1 MFRTFSLLSL
11 AALMLTGCLSVT
23 VVVQPTPVA
32 AAPAQG
38 IQSTA
43 PAPAVQAVVMPT
55 AAPVSPGIQT
65 AGNPLPTAQIIP
77 TITANPGAGFFDTT
91 GYWHTMNDG
100 HNHSGYPGF
109 FDKTGYW
116 HTMNDGH
123 NHSMYAGFFDSA
135 GYWHTATDGHNHAG
149 YNGYFDNGGW
159 WHMNGGSPM
168 NGNGNYPNNHDGWD
182 NHNGMGDGWDNHH
195 P

>member
-1 MFRTFSLLSL
+1 
-11 AALMLTGCLSVT
+11 MLTGCLSVT

-32 AAPAQG
+32 AVPAQG

-43 PAPAVQAVVMPT
+43 SSPQVAQAVSTVQAVVTPT
-55 AAPVSPGIQT
+55 AAPVSPSNQI
-65 AGNPLPTAQIIP
+65 AGNSLPTAQIIP
-77 TITANPGAGFFDTT
+77 TNTADPGFGFFDST

-123 NHSMYAGFFDSA
+123 DHSMYAGFFDNA
-135 GYWHTATDGHNHAG
+135 GYRHTANDGHNHAG
-149 YNGYFDNGGW
+149 YNGYFDNDGW

-182 NHNGMGDGWDNHH
+182 NHNGMGGGWGNHH

>member
-1 MFRTFSLLSL
+1 MFRTIYIMSL

-32 AAPAQG
+32 AVPAQG
-38 IQSTA
+38 IQSAA
-43 PAPAVQAVVMPT
+43 PSSQVAQVAPAVQAVVTPT
-55 AAPVSPGIQT
+55 AAPISSSNQT
-65 AGNPLPTAQIIP
+65 AGNSLPTAQIIP
-77 TITANPGAGFFDTT
+77 TNTANPGAGFFDTT

-116 HTMNDGH
+116 HTAN
-123 NHSMYAGFFDSA
+123 
-135 GYWHTATDGHNHAG
+135 DGHNHAG

-159 WHMNGGSPM
+159 WHMNVGSSK
-168 NGNGNYPNNHDGWD
+168 NSNGNYPNNYDCWD
-182 NHNGMGDGWDNHH
+182 NHNGMGGGWGNHH